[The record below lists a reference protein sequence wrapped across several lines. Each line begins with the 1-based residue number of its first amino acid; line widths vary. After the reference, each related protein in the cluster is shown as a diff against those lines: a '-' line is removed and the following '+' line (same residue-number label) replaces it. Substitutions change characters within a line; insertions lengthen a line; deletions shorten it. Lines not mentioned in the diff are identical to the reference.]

1 MSFRNLC
8 FLFFPIVA
16 LCLYPNFSFGQY
28 LKNVP
33 QAFKDLSTT
42 PEVIVFDNLLDVPTA
57 NGHFQGVQL
66 IEKDG
71 SEKLLISGSSQT
83 TAYILQADLTTQKT
97 EKLIP
102 LMRDPFRHAG
112 GIQVSEPYMVVGIE
126 DNIIKTTSK
135 VCLYNYKTGNLYRA
149 QPDMSIDRQG
159 EVELQTAGATGL
171 LAMEKDYLMLVG
183 NWDSRN
189 WDFYRVNPKTGAQ
202 KVLTS
207 FAAPDDWA
215 GYQSINLI
223 KDDDAIY
230 AIGTYKKDELSY
242 ADLILVSKQG
252 TFEPIMKKV
261 ATKGFYCKNEVDFGG
276 AAGIQVD
283 AQGKLHLWGTQKN
296 AQRQIVANRFSQQ

>member
-8 FLFFPIVA
+8 VLFFPIVV
-16 LCLYPNFSFGQY
+16 LCLYANFSFGQQV
-28 LKNVP
+28 KNVP
-33 QAFKDLSTT
+33 EAFNALDTT
-42 PEVIVFDNLLDVPTA
+42 PEVVVFSNSLNVPIA

-66 IEKDG
+66 IEIDG

-97 EKLIP
+97 DELIP
-102 LMRDPFRHAG
+102 LMNEPFRHAG
-112 GIQVSEPYMVVGIE
+112 GIQISDPYLVVGIE

-135 VCLYNYKTGNLYRA
+135 VCLYNYKTGNLYNAR
-149 QPDMSIDRQG
+149 QDMIIEREG
-159 EVELQTAGATGL
+159 EVELKTAGATGL
-171 LAMEKDYLMLVG
+171 LGMENGYLMLTS

-189 WDFYRVNPKTGAQ
+189 WDFYRVNPKTGNQ
-202 KVLTS
+202 KMLTS
-207 FAAPDDWA
+207 FTAPNDWA

-223 KDDDAIY
+223 SDDEAIY
-230 AIGTYKKDELSY
+230 AVGTYKEEELSH
-242 ADLILVSKQG
+242 ADLILVSKHG

-261 ATKGFYCKNEVDFGG
+261 ATKAFYCKNQVDFGG

-296 AQRQIVANRFSQQ
+296 SERQISVNRF